1 MAELGGDEA
10 AIRGVVSDYVDG
22 WFDGD
27 GARMERALHPELVKR
42 RRGTEGD
49 NRCAL
54 VTVTA
59 AEMIDST
66 REGKGRRND
75 APDRRIEINIEHLSG
90 GIASVTCLCHRY
102 VDLLQLIRMP
112 QGWRIVNAVW
122 RLR

>member
-1 MAELGGDEA
+1 
-10 AIRGVVSDYVDG
+10 
-22 WFDGD
+22 
-27 GARMERALHPELVKR
+27 
-42 RRGTEGD
+42 
-49 NRCAL
+49 